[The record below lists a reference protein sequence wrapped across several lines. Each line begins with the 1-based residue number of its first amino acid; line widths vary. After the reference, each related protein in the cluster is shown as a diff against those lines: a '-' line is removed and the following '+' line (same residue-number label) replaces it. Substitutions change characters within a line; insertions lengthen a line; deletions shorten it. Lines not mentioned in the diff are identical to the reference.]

1 MPFYFKVN
9 IVGVVAGV
17 MGTRMLPGSFFT
29 LLCVSGQAVISTI
42 VVYLSYRCVGSY
54 NDLVKGTM
62 GSISWKKPWHF

>member
-42 VVYLSYRCVGSY
+42 VVYLSYRCLGGGVTLS
-54 NDLVKGTM
+54 
-62 GSISWKKPWHF
+62 

>member
-42 VVYLSYRCVGSY
+42 VVYLSYRCLGGGGHPE
-54 NDLVKGTM
+54 LAKGLI
-62 GSISWKKPWHF
+62 GPISSLEKL